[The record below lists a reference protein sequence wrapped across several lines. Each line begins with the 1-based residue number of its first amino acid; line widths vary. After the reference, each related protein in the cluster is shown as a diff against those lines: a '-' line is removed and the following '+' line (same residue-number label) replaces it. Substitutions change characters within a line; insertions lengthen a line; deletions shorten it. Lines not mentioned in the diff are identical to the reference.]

1 MWNIERSGSTRQ
13 NRDGEATECSNVYY
27 KMIEKAPEK
36 IFELGEV
43 ITHCQFHPTEPS
55 QFLLASSKGYVEIY
69 DLRQSTKMKAAV
81 KCKIQDMESLSNT
94 YSEIVNSISSA
105 RFIEHPGS
113 PLLAS
118 RDYLNV
124 KMWDLRKP

>member
-1 MWNIERSGSTRQ
+1 M
-13 NRDGEATECSNVYY
+13 
-27 KMIEKAPEK
+27 
-36 IFELGEV
+36 
-43 ITHCQFHPTEPS
+43 
-55 QFLLASSKGYVEIY
+55 EIY

-81 KCKIQDMESLSNT
+81 KCVIRDNESLSNN

-105 RFIEHPGS
+105 RFIEHGGS

-124 KMWDLRKP
+124 KMWDLRKPQHFVQNLRV

>member
-1 MWNIERSGSTRQ
+1 M
-13 NRDGEATECSNVYY
+13 CSKVYY
-27 KMIEKAPEK
+27 KLIDKAPKK
-36 IFELGEV
+36 IFELNEV
-43 ITHCQFHPTEPS
+43 ITQCQFHPTEPS

-81 KCKIQDMESLSNT
+81 KCVIRDNESLSNN

-105 RFIEHPGS
+105 RFIEHGGS

-124 KMWDLRKP
+124 KMWDLRKPQHFVQNLRV